1 MKLAGDYLAQSTST
15 QPVSLS
21 FTNSPIHS
29 ASETSR
35 GNAVALG
42 VLKHVP
48 SPQGIQHVAI
58 GSAPHPQGG
67 ALLFLNC
74 RNQITP

>member
-1 MKLAGDYLAQSTST
+1 MKLAGDYLAQSHKHSAGE
-15 QPVSLS
+15 LE

-42 VLKHVP
+42 VLKARTL
-48 SPQGIQHVAI
+48 PQGIQHVAI

-67 ALLFLNC
+67 ALLW
-74 RNQITP
+74 PP